1 MNYVALVIA
10 LLTSAGCSFLGPRED
25 PKASFDFGSLGA
37 EVPQPRSSDS
47 SAASGVVIADITAP
61 AWLDSPSMYYR
72 LAYRNAAQPIPYAR
86 SQWVMSPAALLTQRL
101 RSTLAAPIAGD
112 VHRAAAG
119 TPELLTLRSELV
131 EFEQIFDQPDHSR
144 GVLRLRAT
152 LSGDGA
158 WAQRTF
164 AIEKPA
170 PKADAAG
177 GVTALIQCA
186 EELTAQLDA
195 WISANR
201 RQR

>member
-1 MNYVALVIA
+1 MNYVALAIA
-10 LLTSAGCSFLGPRED
+10 LLTSAGCSFLGSKED

-37 EVPQPRSSDS
+37 EVSQPHSSDS
-47 SAASGVVIADITAP
+47 PAARVVIADIKAP
-61 AWLDSPSMYYR
+61 AWIDSPSMYYR

-86 SQWVMSPAALLTQRL
+86 SQWVMSPADLLTQRL
-101 RSTLAAPIAGD
+101 RSTVEASIAGD

-119 TPELLTLRSELV
+119 TPEFLTLRSELV
-131 EFEQIFDQPDHSR
+131 DFEQVFDEPDRSR

-152 LSGDGA
+152 LSGDGV

-164 AIEKPA
+164 TIEKPA

-186 EELTAQLDA
+186 DELAAQLDA
-195 WISANR
+195 WVSANR